1 MSGMEGLFLVLPLF
15 GVNIWHGILL
25 YLARSKTGTYVSISE
40 SAVVSMKLLRLH
52 RVIHILGATSF
63 IAFAVSSY
71 SSLQLSAVVLVL
83 AAVFDMLQVAYLNKN
98 TNHSP
103 FNLHDPHQLLAWAM
117 AAGYMLFCLL
127 FAIHEHV
134 PWVLVSG
141 YLAAL
146 LLVAIWNYLTRF
158 ANFWLAQMVFFV
170 LTSLMMGFVAY
181 KSYLAN
187 THLAILPRENLLLG
201 AVVMAPAL
209 GYVFRRVPFGKH
221 WSISLHASARR
232 DTTFVFGGA
241 MLIATALLAVY
252 FEGWLI
258 PKYDYGVALRYAL
271 RAAITCLALLAAIP
285 HYEGKWQ
292 GRVHVAVSWTMVV
305 LMPVI
310 LLLHALENWGT
321 MGGYLALLAI
331 AIQATL
337 LGIFWGING
346 MYERFALLQSIFI
359 AVFFAAIAILG
370 YL

>member
-1 MSGMEGLFLVLPLF
+1 MTLMEGLLLMLPLF
-15 GVNIWHGILL
+15 GVNIWHAILL
-25 YLARSKTGTYVSISE
+25 YTAKLKTGAYASISE
-40 SAVVSMKLLRLH
+40 SAVVSTKLLRCH
-52 RVIHILGATSF
+52 RIIHILGAGCF
-63 IAFAVSSY
+63 IAFALRSY
-71 SSLQLSAVVLVL
+71 DSLGMSVGVLIA
-83 AAVFDMLQVAYLNKN
+83 AAVFDILQVVHLNQR
-98 TNHSP
+98 TDHSP
-103 FNLHDPHQLLAWAM
+103 FKLHDPHQLLAWAM

-134 PWVLVSG
+134 PLVLVSG

-292 GRVHVAVSWTMVV
+292 GRVHVVISWAMVV
-305 LMPVI
+305 IMPVI
-310 LLLHALENWGT
+310 LLLLALENWGT
-321 MGGYLALLAI
+321 MGGYLAMLAI
-331 AIQATL
+331 AVQAML